1 MPANYPSLFGLL
13 LALQLVG
20 IRGHA
25 ADIQFFSRPLMIPE
39 RGPVTSYVLQKSDHR
54 FAFLPPPEWRLN
66 LESSADKL
74 TMLPTNLTASISF
87 TIQVVPTNRPS
98 SLDASWLRGQ
108 LARRFDNAEI
118 IREFPCYTSDQKGL
132 AFDLEI
138 AATNGTKMAYR
149 IAFVPYAGGLIEF
162 DLAAPARQVA
172 DYHFAF
178 ANLLTSF
185 RIESQPAPKP

>member
-1 MPANYPSLFGLL
+1 MPAKYPSLFGLL

-25 ADIQFFSRPLMIPE
+25 ADILFFSRPLMIPE
-39 RGPVTSYVLQKSDHR
+39 RGPVTSYVLEQSEHR

-66 LESSADKL
+66 LEASRDKL
-74 TMLPTNLTASISF
+74 TMLPKSLTASISF
-87 TIQVVPTNRPS
+87 TIQVVPTNQPS

-108 LARRFDNAEI
+108 LVRRFDNVEI
-118 IREFPCYTSDQKGL
+118 IREFPCYTSDRKGL
-132 AFDLEI
+132 AFDVEK
-138 AATNGTKMAYR
+138 AAANGTKMAYR
-149 IAFVPYAGGLIEF
+149 VAFVPYPGGLIEF
-162 DLAAPARQVA
+162 VLAAPARKVV

>member
-1 MPANYPSLFGLL
+1 MPAKYPSLFGLL
-13 LALQLVG
+13 LLLQLVG

-25 ADIQFFSRPLMIPE
+25 ADMQFFSRPLMIPE
-39 RGPVTSYVLQKSDHR
+39 RGPVTSYILQKSDHR

-66 LESSADKL
+66 LEASTDQL

-87 TIQVVPTNRPS
+87 AIQVFPTNLAS

-108 LARRFDNAEI
+108 LVKRFGSAEI
-118 IREFPCYTSDQKGL
+118 IREFPCYTSDRKGL
-132 AFDLEI
+132 AFDLEM
-138 AATNGTKMAYR
+138 AVTNGAKMAYR
-149 IAFVPYAGGLIEF
+149 VAFVPYAGGLIEF
-162 DLAAPARQVA
+162 DLAAPAPKVA

-185 RIESQPAPKP
+185 RIESPPVPKP